1 MSLYTWGCFSWGVAR
16 LVGVPALLAW
26 AIGNTQ
32 LWTNYRLQSADGL
45 ALPFLANWLAGDS
58 TNLIGCILTNQLP
71 FQTYLATYFV
81 WIDTCLLVQYIYYEW
96 YRTPQ
101 SSSKL
106 EIDTN
111 VDAPQITASPT
122 ITVGH
127 LGASTSSL
135 PSRPPRSRMRSH
147 SYTRQPLPLP
157 EDLHDEIG
165 GEPSAMTE
173 SFHSERRRGA
183 SLAGRGRALDRADE
197 EADAEAHRK
206 RVSQTR
212 GRGASLVFLAV
223 FGLWGFSIGRGRT
236 GEVETGLAKIG
247 RVLPRSIEITIHP
260 SIYFASS
267 SEIIPL
273 RYVSSPVIIT
283 SEDQEQLPPTAP
295 PPVPPPSDD
304 EPDRTSW
311 TWVIGRIS
319 AWTCTTLY
327 LTSRMPQ
334 IWKNYTRQS
343 VEGLSI
349 SLFVFAFLGNFFYVG
364 SVLTSARMF
373 GTPTQRLQ
381 YLRDTLPYLLGSAGT
396 FVFDFAIVIQS
407 FIYRGLR
414 PAKFTRGEA
423 RRRYSSAR
431 AGEEEA
437 LLSGH
442 RRSRSMGW
450 SGRSP
455 SLSRGRTSID
465 RYAKGKMNASMRAS
479 VERTGSLGYGAT
491 QSNAQTQTGA

>member
-197 EADAEAHRK
+197 DADAEAHRK

-283 SEDQEQLPPTAP
+283 SEDQEQLPLRLHLLYHLVGRRAR
-295 PPVPPPSDD
+295 SDFLD
-304 EPDRTSW
+304 MGDW
-311 TWVIGRIS
+311 RIS

>member
-1 MSLYTWGCFSWGVAR
+1 MIPSTDTISSGLG
-16 LVGVPALLAW
+16 LVSSAAW
-26 AIGNTQ
+26 LGAQFPQ

-45 ALPFLANWLAGDS
+45 ALPFLAVWLAGDS

-96 YRTPQ
+96 YRAPR
-101 SSSKL
+101 SPSKL
-106 EIDTN
+106 EIDTD
-111 VDAPQITASPT
+111 VDAPQLTASPT
-122 ITVGH
+122 IAVGH

-157 EDLHDEIG
+157 EDLRDEIG
-165 GEPSAMTE
+165 DEHPAMTE
-173 SFHSERRRGA
+173 SFHSEHRRGA
-183 SLAGRGRALDRADE
+183 SLVGRGRPLDRADE
-197 EADAEAHRK
+197 EVDTEAHRK

-236 GEVETGLAKIG
+236 GEAETGLVKIG
-247 RVLPRSIEITIHP
+247 RVLPRSISNTIHP
-260 SIYFASS
+260 SVYFASS
-267 SEIIPL
+267 SESAPLHYIP
-273 RYVSSPVIIT
+273 SPAIFT

-295 PPVPPPSDD
+295 PPAPPPSDD

-311 TWVIGRIS
+311 AWVVGRIS
-319 AWTCTTLY
+319 AWICTTLY

-349 SLFVFAFLGNFFYVG
+349 SLFVFAFMGNFFYVG
-364 SVLTSARMF
+364 SILTSARMF
-373 GTPTQRLQ
+373 GTPAERLQ
-381 YLRDTLPYLLGSAGT
+381 YLKDTLPYLLGSAGT

-414 PAKFTRGEA
+414 PVKFTRHEP

-431 AGEEEA
+431 AGEEER

-442 RRSRSMGW
+442 RRSQSTGW
-450 SGRSP
+450 AQRSP
-455 SLSRGRTSID
+455 SLSRGRASID
-465 RYAKGKMNASMRAS
+465 RYARGKMNAGMRTS
-479 VERTGSLGYGAT
+479 VERAGSIGYGAT

>member
-1 MSLYTWGCFSWGVAR
+1 MIPSTDTISSVLG
-16 LVGVPALLAW
+16 LASSAAW
-26 AIGNTQ
+26 LGAQFPQ

-81 WIDTCLLVQYIYYEW
+81 WIDTCLLLQYIYYEW
-96 YRTPQ
+96 YRAPQ
-101 SSSKL
+101 NAAKL

-111 VDAPQITASPT
+111 VDAPQLTASPT
-122 ITVGH
+122 VTVGN
-127 LGASTSSL
+127 LAASTSSL

-165 GEPSAMTE
+165 GDHPAMTE
-173 SFHSERRRGA
+173 SFHSERRGA
-183 SLAGRGRALDRADE
+183 SLANRGRAVDRAGE
-197 EADAEAHRK
+197 EVDTEAHRK

-223 FGLWGFSIGRGRT
+223 FGLWGFSIGRGHT
-236 GEVETGLAKIG
+236 GEAETGLAKIG
-247 RVLPRSIEITIHP
+247 RVLPRSIENTIRP
-260 SIYFASS
+260 SAYFASS
-267 SEIIPL
+267 SENTPL
-273 RYVSSPVIIT
+273 HYVSSPIVLV
-283 SEDQEQLPPTAP
+283 SEDEEQLPPTAP
-295 PPVPPPSDD
+295 PPAPPPSDD

-311 TWVIGRIS
+311 TWVVGRIS
-319 AWTCTTLY
+319 AWICTTLY

-349 SLFVFAFLGNFFYVG
+349 SLFVFAFMGNFFYVG
-364 SVLTSARMF
+364 SILTSARMF
-373 GTPTQRLQ
+373 GTPTQRVQ
-381 YLRDTLPYLLGSAGT
+381 YLKDTLPYLIGSAGT

-414 PAKFTRGEA
+414 PVKLTRSEP

-431 AGEEEA
+431 AGEEEG

-450 SGRSP
+450 AQRSP
-455 SLSRGRTSID
+455 SMSRGRTSID
-465 RYAKGKMNASMRAS
+465 RYARGKMNVSMRTS
-479 VERTGSLGYGAT
+479 VERVAPVGYGAT
-491 QSNAQTQTGA
+491 QSNVQTQTGP

>member
-1 MSLYTWGCFSWGVAR
+1 MIPSTDTISSALGLASSAAWLGAQFPWGVAR
-16 LVGVPALLAW
+16 LVGVPALLA
-26 AIGNTQ
+26 Q

-127 LGASTSSL
+127 LGASTSL
-135 PSRPPRSRMRSH
+135 YLAAHP
-147 SYTRQPLPLP
+147 
-157 EDLHDEIG
+157 DLHDEIG

-197 EADAEAHRK
+197 EADAEVIA
-206 RVSQTR
+206 R
-212 GRGASLVFLAV
+212 G
-223 FGLWGFSIGRGRT
+223 IGRGRT

-423 RRRYSSAR
+423 RRRYPVPELERKKHCCRDTGDRDLWGGADAR
-431 AGEEEA
+431 HPCLVVG
-437 LLSGH
+437 
-442 RRSRSMGW
+442 
-450 SGRSP
+450 
-455 SLSRGRTSID
+455 
-465 RYAKGKMNASMRAS
+465 RAS
-479 VERTGSLGYGAT
+479 TVMLRER
-491 QSNAQTQTGA
+491 